1 MKIVC
6 HRGACRLAP
15 ENTLA
20 SAAIA
25 LLRGG
30 DILELDVRES
40 ADGVLYLM
48 HDDTVDR
55 TTDGRGAI
63 AEMRAAEIDRLDA
76 GSWFSPEFGGEGV
89 PRLALF
95 LKAFKEAAG
104 FYIEVKAADPD
115 RLGHAIRAAEV
126 QDRCFT
132 YSEDAEIRAA
142 LRDELPWL
150 RRMVNWR
157 DLGWIGEARIRE
169 RAAILEFH
177 APDFTEDR
185 MALARAEGLEVMVY
199 TDQPDSAMIARAHS
213 AGVDYMNT
221 DFPGLAARIREGRQ

>member
-15 ENTLA
+15 ENTVA
-20 SAAIA
+20 AAAIA

-30 DILELDVRES
+30 DILELDVRQS
-40 ADGVLYLM
+40 ADGVLYLL

-55 TTDGRGAI
+55 TTDGRGRI

-76 GSWFSPEFGGEGV
+76 GSWFSPEFAGEPV
-89 PRLALF
+89 PRLSAF
-95 LKAFKEAAG
+95 FAALKAVAG
-104 FYIEVKAADPD
+104 FYVEVKAADPG
-115 RLGHAIRAAEV
+115 RLGHAIRAAGV
-126 QDRCFT
+126 ADRCFA
-132 YSEDAEIRAA
+132 YSEDAALRAA

-157 DLGWIGEARIRE
+157 DLGGIAEARSRE

-177 APDFTEDR
+177 APDFTEER
-185 MALARAEGLEVMVY
+185 LALARADGLEAMVY
-199 TDQPDSAMIARAHS
+199 TDLPDSAAIARAHA
-213 AGVDYMNT
+213 AGVDYINT
-221 DFPGLAARIREGRQ
+221 DYPGLAARIREGRT